1 MTSRQE
7 WGWRDYL
14 AIGLAVAA
22 LLAAV
27 IAVTWQ
33 WVPWR
38 TIFSD
43 QGLAA
48 WVQAIGSVV
57 AIAIA
62 IAMPAMQ
69 HRADREREAEARRSE
84 SARVLGIAAQ
94 MGGSALSLLVTIAE
108 RRGNPAHGESQDER
122 QIQRQ
127 AMTDILRLL
136 EGVSPLELPNPE
148 ASSCVLSMR
157 YALNLALGDLDTENK
172 NTVGGSARR
181 REPWL
186 AGVAMFHHSIEGLAE
201 QMHHLGEAVEF
212 RDPTLMERAIE
223 LLQADPEFFADF
235 ESKRKQLNTRTPLPP
250 SVAHRMRT

>member
-1 MTSRQE
+1 MIRAKVWSWQDRV
-7 WGWRDYL
+7 
-14 AIGLAVAA
+14 AIGLVIFVLAAA
-22 LLAAV
+22 L

-33 WVPWR
+33 WVAWSEL
-38 TIFSD
+38 ISN

-48 WVQAIGSVV
+48 WIQAIGSVV

-62 IAMPAMQ
+62 IAIPATQ

-136 EGVSPLELPNPE
+136 ESVSPLELPNPE

-186 AGVAMFHHSIEGLAE
+186 AGVAMFHHSIEGLSE

-212 RDPTLMERAIE
+212 RDPTLMDRAID
-223 LLQADPEFFADF
+223 LLQTDPEFFADF
-235 ESKRKQLNTRTPLPP
+235 ESKRKHLKTRTPLPP
-250 SVAHRMRT
+250 SVANRMRT